1 MLQGFEDYGLIVD
14 GGCPVL
20 LVRLEKSTINKINS
34 EVCRHFKFP
43 ALFLPC
49 KTARWDDSPVVDAE
63 ADAEGF
69 DAEEVERVGVVLGAV
84 VDGRGDR
91 IAEEHRPSIYA
102 VASSLDDVYEDRPHR
117 ISPDESSLVLTRF
130 CR

>member
-1 MLQGFEDYGLIVD
+1 MEYGLVVD

-20 LVRLEKSTINKINS
+20 LVRLEKSTINKIHS
-34 EVCRHFKFP
+34 ESSRHFKFP

-69 DAEEVERVGVVLGAV
+69 DAEVERVAVVLGAV
-84 VDGRGDR
+84 VDGRGDT

-102 VASSLDDVYEDRPHR
+102 VSSSLDDVYEDRLIVFPPMNH
-117 ISPDESSLVLTRF
+117 LLF
-130 CR
+130 

>member
-1 MLQGFEDYGLIVD
+1 MLQGFKDYGLIVD

-84 VDGRGDR
+84 VD
-91 IAEEHRPSIYA
+91 IAEWEFLDLFHVITTTKILPTRK
-102 VASSLDDVYEDRPHR
+102 SLFT
-117 ISPDESSLVLTRF
+117 IMLWN
-130 CR
+130 